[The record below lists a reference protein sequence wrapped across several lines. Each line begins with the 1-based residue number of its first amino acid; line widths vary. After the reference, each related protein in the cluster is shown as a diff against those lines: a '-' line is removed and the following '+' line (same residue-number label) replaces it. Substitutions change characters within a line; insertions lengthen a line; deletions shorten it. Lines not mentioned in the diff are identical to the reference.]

1 MEAVTTDPGVARSN
15 AGTFNY
21 FEIIQVQG
29 YTNKGFIMG
38 DWIGRE
44 AKGGQAWL
52 TYHLSGNEWV
62 QLEYL
67 NKKTPKDFI
76 AGGTTQ
82 NEFKIDVVKR
92 IGHDVELRAWMQY
105 ERWKA
110 PIYKPGLQSNTVT
123 TFQVTWFPKLRS
135 ASSQ

>member
-1 MEAVTTDPGVARSN
+1 
-15 AGTFNY
+15 
-21 FEIIQVQG
+21 
-29 YTNKGFIMG
+29 MG

-82 NEFKIDVVKR
+82 NQFKASVVKR
-92 IGHDVELRAWMQY
+92 FGPDLEFNGWVQY
-105 ERWKA
+105 EGWKA
-110 PIYKPGLQSNTVT
+110 PIYKSGLQKDT
-123 TFQVTWFPKLRS
+123 TAAVQLTWFPKLRVYP
-135 ASSQ
+135 QR